1 MVTLLDVIA
10 LYRHLTL
17 HAMNTAVRRT
27 VYTLWI
33 VFIAQ
38 AARSTRFHQQGEYMD
53 SLPPGPSSTLLS
65 TIKIGK
71 SPFEFYRHC
80 YETYGPTFTIPALN
94 GTVVCTTEP
103 EGARAMFTAG
113 AEHFKPFGVDVAS
126 SIIPNSIFMLEGAR
140 HKQERKLLAPP
151 FHGARMKYY
160 AEAMRAAALET
171 IGTWSIDQRL
181 SILNE
186 LQHISLDVI
195 LQAIFG
201 VERSEAFF
209 DRYRQGV
216 CSLVEA
222 FSPSFLFFKILQHE
236 FGGFGPFAK
245 FKRAEAEFDQLIYEV
260 IKTRRARDERGV
272 DVLSLLIDAKYEDG
286 GVMDDAMI
294 RDELITLLVAGHETT
309 SITMAWAINH
319 LMRNPEVM
327 AKLRAEVEALPE
339 GHSAEDC
346 IELPYLTAV
355 CQETLRLHP
364 VLSEIIRELQKPLE
378 IDGYQ
383 VPAGHCV
390 AAIFSVI
397 HTREDLFEDPLT
409 FKPER
414 FLDARLPSHQ
424 YFPFGGAPR
433 RCIGSAFAMFE
444 MKIVLA
450 TLLRHCRFELES
462 RETVETVRRNLVMGP
477 QSDFQIRLTHLEL

>member
-1 MVTLLDVIA
+1 M
-10 LYRHLTL
+10 
-17 HAMNTAVRRT
+17 
-27 VYTLWI
+27 
-33 VFIAQ
+33 
-38 AARSTRFHQQGEYMD
+38 G

-65 TIKIGK
+65 TFKIGK
-71 SPFEFYRHC
+71 SPFEFYRQC
-80 YETYGPTFTIPALN
+80 YETYGPIFTIPALN
-94 GTVVCTTEP
+94 GTVICTTEP
-103 EGARAMFTAG
+103 EGARTMFTAG
-113 AEHFKPFGVDVAS
+113 ADHFKPFGVDVAS
-126 SIIPNSIFMLEGAR
+126 SIIPDSIFMLEGSR

-151 FHGARMKYY
+151 FHGARMKHY
-160 AEAMRAAALET
+160 AEAMRDAALET
-171 IGTWSIDQRL
+171 IGTWYKDQSL
-181 SILNE
+181 SILDE
-186 LQHISLDVI
+186 LQQISLDVI

-209 DRYRQGV
+209 DRYREGV
-216 CSLVEA
+216 RELVEA

-236 FGGFGPFAK
+236 FGGLGPFAK
-245 FKRAEAEFDQLIYEV
+245 YKRAAAEFDLLIYEV
-260 IKTRRARDERGV
+260 ITKRRASGERGE
-272 DVLSLLIDAKYEDG
+272 DILSLLLDARYEDG
-286 GVMDDAMI
+286 GAMEDSMI

-309 SITMAWAINH
+309 SITMAWALNH
-319 LMRNPEVM
+319 LMRNPEVLE
-327 AKLRAEVEALPE
+327 KLRAEVEALPD

-346 IELPYLTAV
+346 TQLPYLTAV

-378 IDGYQ
+378 LGGYH

-397 HTREDLFEDPLT
+397 HTREDLYEDPLS

-414 FLDARLPSHQ
+414 FIDARLPSHQ

-450 TLLRHCRFELES
+450 TMLRHCRFELES
-462 RETVETVRRNLVMGP
+462 AEAVETVRRNLVMGP
-477 QSDFQIRLTHLEL
+477 SSDFQLRLTHRDL